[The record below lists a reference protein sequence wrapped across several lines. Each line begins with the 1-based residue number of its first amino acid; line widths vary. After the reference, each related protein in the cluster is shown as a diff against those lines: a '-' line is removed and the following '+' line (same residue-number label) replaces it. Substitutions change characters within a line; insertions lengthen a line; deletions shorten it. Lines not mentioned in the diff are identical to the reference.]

1 MDRKRKK
8 EGQGERLAA
17 IVIELNSSGFIDKNK
32 LITEFCISERTI
44 YRDLGLLSAILE
56 HKGNGIYTFASPEKS
71 HMHKE
76 LYSFLDGETFL
87 PTLSGDFWNK
97 LPQRSQEKNIII
109 KAGEAEHT
117 VRDDLRKYFDFFE
130 KAIKENRVCR
140 FHYNNKTRL
149 INPYKLVNQNA
160 VWYLKG
166 TENYK
171 PKSFALSKI
180 GFAEITHSLFEKD
193 INISR
198 MIDESK
204 SAWISLDSFLVTM
217 MVDHKVSWYFKRR
230 NILPEQ
236 RIIEENKDG
245 VILEC
250 RAISEQQILPMIQYW
265 LPNIVIKEPIW
276 LKGKLISTLHSYI
289 SYV

>member
-1 MDRKRKK
+1 M
-8 EGQGERLAA
+8 AA
-17 IVIELNSSGFIDKNK
+17 IVVELNSSGFIDKNK
-32 LITEFCISERTI
+32 LVAEFNVSERTI

-56 HKGNGIYTFASPEKS
+56 HKGNGIYAFASPEKS

-87 PTLSGDFWNK
+87 PAVSGDFWNK
-97 LPQRSQEKNIII
+97 LPQRFQEKNIVI
-109 KAGEAEHT
+109 KAGESEHS

-140 FHYNNKTRL
+140 FRYNNKARL
-149 INPYKLVNQNA
+149 VNPYKLVNQNA

-166 TENYK
+166 TEDSK
-171 PKSFALSKI
+171 PKSFSLSKI
-180 GFAEITHSLFEKD
+180 EFAEITHSFFEKD

-204 SAWISLDSFLVTM
+204 SAWLSQDSFTVTV

-236 RIIEENKDG
+236 KVVEENKDG

-250 RAISEQQILPMIQYW
+250 RAVSEQQILPMIQYW
-265 LPNIVIKEPIW
+265 LPNVFIKEPIW
-276 LKGKLISTLHSYI
+276 LKDILIRNIYSYTNFL
-289 SYV
+289 